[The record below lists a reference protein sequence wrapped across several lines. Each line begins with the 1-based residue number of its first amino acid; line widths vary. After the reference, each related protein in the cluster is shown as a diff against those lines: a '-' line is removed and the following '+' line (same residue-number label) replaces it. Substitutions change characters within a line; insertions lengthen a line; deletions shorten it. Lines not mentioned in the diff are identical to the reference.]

1 MNTLTVSRADKHLV
15 VYNKMRTAITACH
28 RIDECKDIADKSVA
42 FAAYYK
48 QIKDDKTV
56 QMFNEV
62 RLRAWR
68 QMGKLFAAV
77 DLSKCETQNSKIGVI
92 RKAFDDPAMKEIS
105 DSRIYEILKLSALT
119 DADFESAFKYQL
131 SGSIPDLMHHTAS
144 NQEAM
149 RKGQERLQQAV
160 IERQNRKPTPEEIA
174 AEKATQKRLRDE
186 EEAKALQHRHYT
198 ELAGA
203 ADNAMKEVGITLE
216 RKDRAKMKQVVFLIK
231 DEVHALLRQAAF
243 DQKVTMQEIL
253 RRGLKTWLLVHD
265 YEFPE

>member
-68 QMGKLFAAV
+68 QMGKLFKAV
-77 DLSKCETQNSKIGVI
+77 DVSKCETQSAKIFVI

-105 DSRIYEILKLSALT
+105 DSRIIEILRLSVLT
-119 DADFESAFKYQL
+119 DEDFESAFKYQL

-144 NQEAM
+144 NIEAM
-149 RKGQERLQQAV
+149 KKSREHYEAAAKERA
-160 IERQNRKPTPEEIA
+160 NRKPTPEEIA

-186 EEAKALQHRHYT
+186 AEAKALQHRHYT

-203 ADNAMKEVGITLE
+203 ADTAMKEVGVTLE

-231 DEVHALLRQAAF
+231 DEVHSVMRQAAF
-243 DQKVTMQEIL
+243 DHKITMQEIL
-253 RRGLKTWLLVHD
+253 RRGLKTWLMVHD